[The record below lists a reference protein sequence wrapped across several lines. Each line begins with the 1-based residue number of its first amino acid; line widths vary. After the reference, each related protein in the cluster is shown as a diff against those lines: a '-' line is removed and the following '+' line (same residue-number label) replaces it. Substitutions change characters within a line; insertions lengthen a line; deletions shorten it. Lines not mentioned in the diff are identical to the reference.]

1 MLHRVKFRDPDAVP
15 CDSSLASLFS
25 VFNSDP
31 FHTSILF
38 QGKNDEAL
46 SLLERSLAMREKALG
61 FAHPDIA
68 ESLINKAGLFG
79 VQVRAFKANENL
91 WYGDR
96 LGCRREVAFIIDSPL
111 AYAGISLALHFR
123 ASSWKLNRCTNGH
136 WTLLCGRITPT
147 LQRYSTIWRWCWRRR
162 WGTASTFREEMVQA
176 RVFRFACVDLW
187 ECF

>member
-1 MLHRVKFRDPDAVP
+1 MLHSVKFRDPDAVP

-25 VFNSDP
+25 VFNPDP

-79 VQVRAFKANENL
+79 VQVRAFKQTRTCSAAIVC
-91 WYGDR
+91 DVDVR
-96 LGCRREVAFIIDSPL
+96 LLSSSIRLLLTPAFRSHYILGQVLGS
-111 AYAGISLALHFR
+111 
-123 ASSWKLNRCTNGH
+123 
-136 WTLLCGRITPT
+136 
-147 LQRYSTIWRWCWRRR
+147 
-162 WGTASTFREEMVQA
+162 
-176 RVFRFACVDLW
+176 
-187 ECF
+187 